1 MLDSIYEFLA
11 RLGYAHPIHP
21 TEVHMPIGLVV
32 GAFIFAWIALL
43 FQRPKLAQTAYHC
56 IVLAFIW
63 LFPTVLFGVMDWQH
77 YYAGAMP
84 FPIKIKLILAPVLL
98 VLLAGAVLLGRGR
111 GAESK
116 AVLTSYGL
124 CFLVVV
130 VLGYFGGQLVYGIQG
145 PSLPDELK
153 AGARLFSA
161 HCSSCHPQGGNVIN
175 PDLPLKGSP
184 QLVDPNVFVAFIRNP
199 KMPDGSA
206 GSMPAFPSAQ
216 ISDREAE
223 ALYEYIV
230 QTMGYPT
237 RK

>member
-1 MLDSIYEFLA
+1 MLDSIYAFLA

-43 FQRPKLAQTAYHC
+43 FQRPRLAQTAYHC

-84 FPIKIKLILAPVLL
+84 FPIKMKLILAPVLL
-98 VLLAGAVLLGRGR
+98 VLLAGAVLLGRGG

-130 VLGYFGGQLVYGIQG
+130 ILGYFGGQLVYGVQG

-153 AGARLFSA
+153 AGARLFAA
-161 HCSSCHPQGGNVIN
+161 HCSSCHPQGGNIIN
-175 PDLPLKGSP
+175 PDLPLKDSP
-184 QLVDPNVFVAFIRNP
+184 QLADPNVFVAFIRNP

-206 GSMPAFPSAQ
+206 GSMPAFPPAQ

-223 ALYEYIV
+223 SLYEYVV